1 MTSSLFSMSKPRNAK
16 ALAAVAAALVGFAV
30 LGYLAVIAPQR
41 SRAGSLD
48 GKITA
53 AEQQLV
59 AAEVSSQ
66 AKPEPTRVDDY
77 FRLTKAM
84 PDSTDMPGML
94 LELSKVASATG
105 IDFDSITP
113 SAPVAATGYE
123 TVPIELSFRGT
134 YYQLSDFLFRLRNLV
149 NRPDGKLD
157 VGGRL
162 YSVDG
167 ITFSQG
173 TGKSLQAKVTA
184 NAYVYGTAD
193 ATGAAPAAPAP
204 ATPAPATGTGS

>member
-1 MTSSLFSMSKPRNAK
+1 MTRSFFSMGKPRNVK
-16 ALAAVAAALVGFAV
+16 ALGAVAAGLVGFVV
-30 LGYLAVIAPQR
+30 LGYLALIAPQR
-41 SRAGSLD
+41 SRAASLD
-48 GKITA
+48 GQIAA

-59 AAEVSSQ
+59 AAQISSQ
-66 AKPEPTRVDDY
+66 AKPAPTRVDDF

-84 PDSTDMPGML
+84 PDSTDMPGIL
-94 LELSKVASATG
+94 LELSNVASATG

-113 SAPVAATGYE
+113 SAPVVGTGFE

-167 ITFSQG
+167 LTFSQG

-184 NAYVYGTAD
+184 KAYVYGAGD
-193 ATGAAPAAPAP
+193 ATGTTPAATAP